1 MSDRPR
7 VVSFGECMLELSR
20 QADGSARLAFGGDT
34 LNTALYMARL
44 GDDVAYATAL
54 GPDPWSDELRA
65 AWRAEGIDLGLALT
79 DPDRAPGLYAIRT
92 DDAGERTFTYWRETS
107 AARNFFALE
116 ASAAAVEAMKRADLL
131 YLSGITLSLFDAV
144 GRARIHDIARAVRAR
159 GGKVAFDPNY
169 RPRNWPSHTAARA
182 AVTAFMPLVDWALPT
197 FEDEQ
202 ALMGDATPGDT
213 IARWRAAGASLVV
226 VKQGPDGALA
236 ADGGPGRLIA
246 TSPIQPVDTTGAGDS
261 FNAACLHAL
270 IAGVNIDGA
279 VQAGHALAREVI
291 QSRGAII
298 PIARMP
304 GPAHRHAPI
313 SLAAKTRQWI
323 SATKP
328 KGHTTSFPDPT
339 Q

>member
-44 GDDVAYATAL
+44 GADVAYATAL

-65 AWRAEGIDLGLALT
+65 AWSAEGIDLDLALT
-79 DPDRAPGLYAIRT
+79 DPDRVPGLYAIRT

-107 AARNFFALE
+107 AARNFFALRD
-116 ASAAAVEAMKRADLL
+116 SARAAEAMKRADLF
-131 YLSGITLSLFDAV
+131 YLSGITLSLFDDA
-144 GRARIHDIARAVRAR
+144 GRATIHAIARAVRAR

-169 RPRNWPSHTAARA
+169 RPRNWPSHSAAREAVA
-182 AVTAFMPLVDWALPT
+182 AFLPLVDWALPT

-202 ALMGDATPGDT
+202 ALMGDATPADT
-213 IARWRAAGASLVV
+213 DARWRAAGASLVI

-236 ADGGPGRLIA
+236 SDGGPARLVETA
-246 TSPIQPVDTTGAGDS
+246 PIQPVDTTGAGDS

-270 IAGVNIDGA
+270 MSGA
-279 VQAGHALAREVI
+279 DLVAAVEAGHRLARQVI
-291 QSRGAII
+291 QHRGAII
-298 PIARMP
+298 PVDRMP
-304 GPAHRHAPI
+304 R
-313 SLAAKTRQWI
+313 
-323 SATKP
+323 
-328 KGHTTSFPDPT
+328 
-339 Q
+339 